1 MNLTPLNNEKYAN
14 LTAEAWGAWL
24 LANAH
29 CDTHNTRVMNSN
41 QFLETTRM
49 TSLETYNQLEDADL
63 IEKTETGQ
71 TQINHLK
78 ETN

>member
-29 CDTHNTRVMNSN
+29 CEQNNLDFLDDQTFLQVSRMTTMETYSH
-41 QFLETTRM
+41 LET
-49 TSLETYNQLEDADL
+49 AGL
-63 IEKTETGQ
+63 IEKTETGN
-71 TQINHLK
+71 THINQPK
-78 ETN
+78 ENQ